1 MKKVIAAL
9 SMGLVLFS
17 CTDNSKIS
25 VGNKTALEVQ
35 SVIDKGN
42 VILGEEVK
50 ASFKVKN
57 VGDYPLILAEVKGS
71 CSCTVADYPE
81 DPIAPGAEAII
92 TAVVKTDKANPGP
105 LVKDVKIVAN
115 TEPSLTSVLI
125 KANVIRK

>member
-17 CTDNSKIS
+17 CTDNSKVS
-25 VGNKTALEVQ
+25 VGNKTVLEVQ

-42 VILGEEVK
+42 VMLGEEVK